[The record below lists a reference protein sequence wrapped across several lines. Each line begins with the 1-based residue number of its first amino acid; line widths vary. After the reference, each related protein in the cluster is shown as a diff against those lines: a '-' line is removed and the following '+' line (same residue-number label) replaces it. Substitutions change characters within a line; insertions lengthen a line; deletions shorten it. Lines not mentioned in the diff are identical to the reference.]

1 MLYFSKSIKNGLCGL
16 ALISSACVPVVAQ
29 SSSGLIGVLPETRDM
44 QLMIIKG
51 AATPSLLGQKS
62 SNYSIMAVSGG
73 ALVAIPFQFDD
84 WNVRGFPFVPGGT
97 IAAEGKEGIIEEKD
111 ELAFMLR
118 DTGPQADDA
127 IKAAVSGK
135 IISELAFKENG
146 IERYAYVVQGNS
158 ERSDK
163 SYTNYDI
170 KTGLIKTTKYSLQVD
185 PDNLLSWSDMYYEG
199 YHGGE
204 KTILD
209 TMKLRVRAKLG
220 FIKAT
225 INNNLIPNEVSAV
238 KNGPVRSLIALD
250 ASISI
255 LGVGL
260 ADAGAS
266 VTVTDQTIQFPVY
279 LTIPKAAAIL
289 SDLQLEV
296 SLDFHEMDGVPV
308 RSELGPKEPV
318 YAGDA
323 TRGANPLDLDLDLE
337 HSWISGSTGEN
348 WDIIAFFSGKEGFK
362 PTLDIL
368 YKDSRFKSDIDTPE
382 RFKGSHPHVGYN
394 VKDVVYGQEIV
405 IGIDLFFDDAFWSK
419 DGLEGA
425 IHMLRNPMPL
435 TVTAQ

>member
-1 MLYFSKSIKNGLCGL
+1 MLHLSKNIKKGLCRL
-16 ALISSACVPVVAQ
+16 ALISTACASMVAQ
-29 SSSGLIGVLPETRDM
+29 ASSDLLGDLPETREM
-44 QLMIIKG
+44 QVRVLKG
-51 AATPSLLGQKS
+51 ASTPALLGKKS
-62 SNYSIMAVSGG
+62 ADYSIMAVSNG
-73 ALVAIPFQFDD
+73 ALIAIPFQFDD
-84 WNVRGFPFVPGGT
+84 WNVRGFPHVPGST
-97 IAAEGKEGIIEEKD
+97 IAAVGTEGIIEEKD

-118 DTGPQADDA
+118 DTGPQADSA
-127 IKAAVSGK
+127 VKALVKGK

-146 IERYAYVVQGNS
+146 IERYAYIVEGNA

-163 SYTNYDI
+163 SYTHYDM
-170 KTGLIKTTKYSLQVD
+170 KTGLIKTTKYTLQVD

-199 YHGGE
+199 YHGGK

-296 SLDFHEMDGVPV
+296 SLDFHDMDGVPV

-318 YAGDA
+318 YVGDA
-323 TRGANPLDLDLDLE
+323 TKGADPKDLDLDLE
-337 HSWISGSTGEN
+337 HSWLSGSTGEN

-362 PTLDIL
+362 PTLDVL
-368 YKDSRFKSDIDTPE
+368 YKDSRYNKKSDTPE
-382 RFKGSHPHVGYN
+382 RFEGSHPHVGYN
-394 VKDVVYGQEIV
+394 VSDIVFGQEIV

-419 DGLEGA
+419 DGLENA
-425 IHMLRNPMPL
+425 IYMLRNPMPL